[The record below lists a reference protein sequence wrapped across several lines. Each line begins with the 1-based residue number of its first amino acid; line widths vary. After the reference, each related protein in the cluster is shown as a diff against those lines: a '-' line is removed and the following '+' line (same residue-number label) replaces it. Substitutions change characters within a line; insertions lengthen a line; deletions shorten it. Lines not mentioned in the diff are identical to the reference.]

1 MKTEYM
7 FIMHAYTVEPEGN
20 ISEPRETR
28 GH

>member
-7 FIMHAYTVEPEGN
+7 FITHAYTVKPEGN
-20 ISEPRETR
+20 ISEPWETI

>member
-7 FIMHAYTVEPEGN
+7 FITHAYTVKPEGN
-20 ISEPRETR
+20 ILKPKETK